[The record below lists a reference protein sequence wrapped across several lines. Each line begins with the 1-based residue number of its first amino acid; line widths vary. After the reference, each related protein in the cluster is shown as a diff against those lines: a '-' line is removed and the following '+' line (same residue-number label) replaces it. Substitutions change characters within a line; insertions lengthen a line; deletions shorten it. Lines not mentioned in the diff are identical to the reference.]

1 MQQQPAPPP
10 RPTYAQVAFRTLQFA
25 VLLAAGAQ
33 VAIDRSFDNLVA
45 SVLVLMSSTVT
56 LQYLQR
62 TRAFT
67 DLPISA
73 FAVLGLC
80 ITTQW
85 GALVAQSIAWT
96 PVAEKLWDPIRT
108 FSWLGLFQ
116 LVAVLAHWLFRSLRF
131 TMTAR
136 DVMAVQVMRPLGIFQ
151 LPSCGNLWV
160 MGAVGLAA
168 MLASGTAGDTGAGNK
183 LLSGLTF
190 LAWAPFIIPVLHQRH
205 GKAYCDIHPQ
215 SIALGIYFFM
225 AGAVG
230 MALNFRAVLFAGV
243 VTALLLFLLLVLG
256 DERPAQLPK
265 PWKILLAVIIGSLA
279 VAYAGDLAMAMAIAR
294 KDRGSASLLTMIQE
308 TFLALSDRKVMEVYR
323 AADLETAMLGT
334 YSEVYIS
341 NHAVARFVE
350 TKFHDNALFLSK
362 NLQLAEIAEL
372 RRVTS
377 DRLWGILPKPVLGWI
392 GVSLNKEVEQA
403 FSMGD
408 FFDYLKHGN
417 MLGGFKTGSI
427 FGHGLALFPFG
438 FPFIYFL
445 ICLVLFLMWDMQS
458 RRTSL
463 GLVEISPLAMLS
475 TYRLFTYGITSESL
489 AATAAFPLR
498 GVWQSVALYALVFWV
513 SRLVFKP
520 FDPAA
525 AKADSA
531 LIAADIVGRRR

>member
-1 MQQQPAPPP
+1 MQ
-10 RPTYAQVAFRTLQFA
+10 VL
-25 VLLAAGAQ
+25 VLLAFLMQ
-33 VAIDRSFDNLVA
+33 SAIERTYVNLTA
-45 SVLVLMSSTVT
+45 SALVLGSSTVT
-56 LQYLQR
+56 LQYLRR
-62 TRAFT
+62 TRAFNE
-67 DLPISA
+67 LPISA

-80 ITTQW
+80 VTTQW

-96 PVAEKLWDPIRT
+96 PIADNLWDPLRT

-116 LVAVLAHWLFRSLRF
+116 LVAVFAHWLFRSLGF
-131 TMTAR
+131 TMAAR
-136 DVMAVQVMRPLGIFQ
+136 DVMANHLLRPLGVFQ

-168 MLASGTAGDTGAGNK
+168 MLTSGTATDTGAGNK
-183 LLSGLTF
+183 FVSGLTF
-190 LAWAPFIIPVLHQRH
+190 LAWAPFIIPVLHQRY
-205 GKAYCDIHPQ
+205 GGTYCDIRPQ
-215 SIALGIYFFM
+215 SIALGAYFLM
-225 AGAVG
+225 AGGVG
-230 MALNFRAVLFAGV
+230 MALNHRAVLFAGV
-243 VTALLLFLLLVLG
+243 VTALLLFLMLVLG
-256 DERPAQLPK
+256 DERPARLPK
-265 PWKILLAVIIGSLA
+265 PWKVLLAVTIGSL
-279 VAYAGDLAMAMAIAR
+279 VVTFAGDLATAMAIAR
-294 KDRGSASLLTMIQE
+294 KDRGNAPLMTMIEE
-308 TFLALSDRKVMEVYR
+308 TFYALADRKVIEVYR
-323 AADLETAMLGT
+323 TADEAAAMRDT
-334 YSEVYIS
+334 YSEAYIA
-341 NHAVARFVE
+341 NPAVARFVE

-362 NLQLAEIAEL
+362 NLQPAEIAEL
-372 RRVTS
+372 QRVTS
-377 DRLWGILPKPVLGWI
+377 DRLWGILPTPVLGLI
-392 GVSLNKEVEQA
+392 GIKLNKGVEQS

-427 FGHGLALFPFG
+427 FGHGLALFPNA
-438 FPFIYFL
+438 FPLVYFL

-458 RRTSL
+458 RRSSL